1 MQTSHSLPS
10 AQLPLFQEAFW
21 ASNGAP
27 LLDDVIDSP
36 SSASIE
42 EPAAFSELSLSGLPG
57 HCLTLLAPILRELS
71 EEQDARWLTLIAPPA
86 SLTHEWLRRAGLN
99 RERILLLQA
108 KDNAAALA
116 LSCEALRLGRSHT
129 VVSWLEPLSRAA
141 RKQLSRAAQ
150 LGQAQSLKFV
160 WVEKTAGDS
169 VQCRTRG
176 PSSCSISPSARRPA
190 ICTPTLNMALATSTC
205 WPCRKFFASPENSRV
220 TNASSSSARRSTM
233 RPSGISTI
241 SRKDVGMTDALY
253 EDATL

>member
-1 MQTSHSLPS
+1 MQKLTPRQAEILSFIKRCLEDHGFPPTRAEIAQELGFKSPNAAEEHLKALARKGAIEMTPGASRGIRIPGFEPHAANDDEGLPV
-10 AQLPLFQEAFW
+10 FW

-150 LGQAQSLKFV
+150 LGQAQSLNIRL
-160 WVEKTAGDS
+160 G
-169 VQCRTRG
+169 
-176 PSSCSISPSARRPA
+176 
-190 ICTPTLNMALATSTC
+190 
-205 WPCRKFFASPENSRV
+205 
-220 TNASSSSARRSTM
+220 
-233 RPSGISTI
+233 
-241 SRKDVGMTDALY
+241 
-253 EDATL
+253 